1 MASATICILNYFCTV
16 SYMPVCVSLL
26 LQKQTIYRKLQSL
39 LTVRNYILIILLAGN
54 ELIKQFTTKHIVHT
68 HTHKQTNNSQHKSH
82 TSANFTSNVFPHQA
96 SITSSVQLC
105 YNVLC
110 WVTLMKVRT
119 EIQHLIV
126 LKSCDI
132 YCTEQINS
140 TTPKFN

>member
-16 SYMPVCVSLL
+16 SYMSVCLSLL

-39 LTVRNYILIILLAGN
+39 LMVRNYILIILLACN

-68 HTHKQTNNSQHKSH
+68 HKETNNSPHKSH
-82 TSANFTSNVFPHQA
+82 TSANFTSNIFPHEA

-119 EIQHLIV
+119 EIQHLTV

-132 YCTEQINS
+132 YCTVQINF
-140 TTPKFN
+140 TTPKSN